1 MVAEDERITLEQQTE
16 ALMAL
21 VLVLVLVLVM
31 ALVLALLLVL
41 VRVLVRVLVLMF
53 VRVLVPVL
61 VLELVVVEG
70 GQNWNMAHCICRHSF
85 ARFAPQALRSLLLAA
100 QAVRNLLRC
109 SFDVFF
115 WKGFHKM

>member
-1 MVAEDERITLEQQTE
+1 MVAEDERITLVQQTE

-41 VRVLVRVLVLMF
+41 LLMF

>member
-41 VRVLVRVLVLMF
+41 LLMF